1 MLTGE
6 SKPIVK
12 NIGSKVFGGTLLARG
27 GMLVRVDKLADS
39 AAINQIMRLVEAAQ
53 TAKAPI

>member
-12 NIGSKVFGGTLLARG
+12 KVEAKVFSGTLLSRG
-27 GMLVRVDKLADS
+27 DLLVRVDKEADS
-39 AAINQIMRLVEAAQ
+39 AAISQIMRLVE
-53 TAKAPI
+53 TA